1 MFRKI
6 RYLIEL
12 LDGLDVVVGDAQPG
26 EEFQLLEAFHDGDV
40 VAAQVQDLEVGQLGH
55 LEHPDQPVVLD

>member
-1 MFRKI
+1 M
-6 RYLIEL
+6 
-12 LDGLDVVVGDAQPG
+12 VVGDAQPG